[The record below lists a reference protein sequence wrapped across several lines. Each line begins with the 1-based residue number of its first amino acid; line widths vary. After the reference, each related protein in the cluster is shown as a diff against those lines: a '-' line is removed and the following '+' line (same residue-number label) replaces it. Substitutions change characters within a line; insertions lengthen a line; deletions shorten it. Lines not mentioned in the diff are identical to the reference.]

1 MSKPVTI
8 EDIYEL
14 FRASQAEADRKF
26 AASKEEDERRTAE
39 IDRLFAASK
48 EESERR
54 AAEIDR
60 LFAESKAENE
70 RRKAEDE
77 RRKEES
83 ERRAAE
89 ADRKFAASKEES
101 DRRAAEIDR
110 LFAASKAEDERRK
123 AEDERRKAEDER
135 RKEEADRSMA
145 ELKKTVERTSKAV
158 DSLTT
163 RWGRFVEELVEPA
176 VIRIFQAWGI
186 DIKEIYPSARSEREP
201 IPMEIH
207 ILAVD
212 ETELVLV
219 ECKCKLTQEDVDEF
233 LEKLPQFK
241 LAFSHY
247 KNYQVYGAVAG
258 IEINEGIDRYAYRK
272 GLFVIKPSE
281 DTVAIIN
288 DEGFKPSSW

>member
-26 AASKEEDERRTAE
+26 AASKEEDERR
-39 IDRLFAASK
+39 
-48 EESERR
+48 
-54 AAEIDR
+54 
-60 LFAESKAENE
+60 
-70 RRKAEDE
+70 
-77 RRKEES
+77 
-83 ERRAAE
+83 
-89 ADRKFAASKEES
+89 
-101 DRRAAEIDR
+101 
-110 LFAASKAEDERRK
+110 KAEDERRK

-135 RKEEADRSMA
+135 RKQEADRTME
-145 ELKKTVERTSKAV
+145 ELKQGIAKLEKTVERTSKAV

-176 VIRIFQAWGI
+176 VIKLFQAKGI
-186 DIKEIYPSARSEREP
+186 DVKEVYPRARSKRYAT
-201 IPMEIH
+201 PMEID

-219 ECKCKLTQEDVDEF
+219 ECTSRLSKDDVDEF

-241 LAFSHY
+241 LAFPHFQNF
-247 KNYQVYGAVAG
+247 KAYGAVAG
-258 IEINEGIDRYAYRK
+258 IEINEGIDRYAYKK
-272 GLFVIKPSE
+272 GLFVIKPSG

-288 DEGFKPSSW
+288 DDSFKAATW